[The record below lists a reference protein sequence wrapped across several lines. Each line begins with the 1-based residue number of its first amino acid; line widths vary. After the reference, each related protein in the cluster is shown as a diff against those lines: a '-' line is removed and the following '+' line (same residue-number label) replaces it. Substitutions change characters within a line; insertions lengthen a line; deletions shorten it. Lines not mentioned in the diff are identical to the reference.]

1 MIKECLDYEKDF
13 NSDRK
18 VYDIGVHDSFDEK
31 FYIVKNIVL
40 NSIRFM
46 AKDKEFKRS
55 RKYLDDRDLKYVIIP
70 KWLDVINVTEET
82 YKTIQNNFPDSK
94 LPCRELLQID
104 E

>member
-13 NSDRK
+13 NSDCK
-18 VYDIGVHDSFDEK
+18 VYDIGVHDSFGEK

-46 AKDKEFKRS
+46 AKDKEFKRR

-82 YKTIQNNFPDSK
+82 YITIQKSFPDLK
-94 LPCRELLQID
+94 LPRKELLQID